1 MKNTLHPTW
10 VKFEISSQTLC
21 SSDPARKIQ
30 VRPTLVTRLH
40 ARIFKFCS
48 TFCSLQV
55 TCYDWDSDGSHDLIG
70 HFTTTLGEITE
81 AYQTQKK
88 ACTSSYLD
96 SSLTVV
102 DESFPPPP
110 PLPPSFPF
118 SSSLSPPQL
127 QWECINPGKLKKR
140 KYKNSGTVYLNSV
153 KVSSCHVVSL

>member
-30 VRPTLVTRLH
+30 VRPNFMTRLH
-40 ARIFKFCS
+40 ARMSNHLKFCA

-88 ACTSSYLD
+88 AWTGSYLD
-96 SSLTVV
+96 NNLTV
-102 DESFPPPP
+102 
-110 PLPPSFPF
+110 
-118 SSSLSPPQL
+118 
-127 QWECINPGKLKKR
+127 CG
-140 KYKNSGTVYLNSV
+140 
-153 KVSSCHVVSL
+153 

>member
-1 MKNTLHPTW
+1 MISLSLSLSLQVMKNTLHPTW

-48 TFCSLQV
+48 TFYSLQV

-110 PLPPSFPF
+110 PPLCVCVCVSFPSPLPSSFPF
-118 SSSLSPPQL
+118 SSSPFPSTAPV
-127 QWECINPGKLKKR
+127 GM
-140 KYKNSGTVYLNSV
+140 YKP
-153 KVSSCHVVSL
+153 

>member
-96 SSLTVV
+96 SSLTIV

-110 PLPPSFPF
+110 PPLCVCVCVFSLS
-118 SSSLSPPQL
+118 SSSLLPLFFFSFPL
-127 QWECINPGKLKKR
+127 HSS
-140 KYKNSGTVYLNSV
+140 SGNV
-153 KVSSCHVVSL
+153 